1 MANQNTTVRI
11 KTGVVRFSYAHVFEP
26 HAIAEGAEP
35 KYSVTLLL
43 DKDAEDCKKTV
54 AEINKA
60 LKDIYEAEKT
70 GKFKGKKFDAIRK
83 PLRDGDEEKGDDPTY
98 QNCWFIN
105 TSCKTAPGVI
115 DRAKKPL
122 DEESFYS
129 GCYGKASFT
138 LCPYN
143 NAGNIGVGAFLNN
156 ILKTAD
162 GEKLAGNVSAA
173 SDFAND
179 LDDEDEDDS
188 LL

>member
-1 MANQNTTVRI
+1 MANQNTSIRI

-26 HAIAEGAEP
+26 HAIAEGTEP

-43 DKDAEDCKKTV
+43 DKDDESCKKTV

-60 LKDIYEAEKT
+60 IKDIYEVEKT
-70 GKFKGKKFDAIRK
+70 GKFKGKKLDAIRK
-83 PLRDGDEEKGDDPTY
+83 PLRDGDEEHGDDPTY

-115 DRAKKPL
+115 DRAGRPL
-122 DEESFYS
+122 DEETFYS
-129 GCYGKASFT
+129 GCYGKASFS
-138 LCPYN
+138 LCAYN

-156 ILKTAD
+156 LLKTKD
-162 GEKLAGNVSAA
+162 GEKLAGKVSAN
-173 SDFAND
+173 SDFADD
-179 LDDEDEDDS
+179 LEDEDEDDS